1 MALEFLKYHNNEV
14 IKIVK
19 LIPGFDKMLK
29 PVLTA
34 IKELGGSGTVD
45 DIDNKVI
52 DIRTYLKN
60 YVIYRTVFQIVQRY
74 LIVVLGHEL
83 I

>member
-1 MALEFLKYHNNEV
+1 M